1 MQIQTLT
8 MFEYRLISFLWNH
21 IKNQKIRNLLMRW
34 YNSRFE
40 DV

>member
-8 MFEYRLISFLWNH
+8 MFEYKMISFLWNH
-21 IKNQKIRNLLMRW
+21 TKSQKIRNLLMRW